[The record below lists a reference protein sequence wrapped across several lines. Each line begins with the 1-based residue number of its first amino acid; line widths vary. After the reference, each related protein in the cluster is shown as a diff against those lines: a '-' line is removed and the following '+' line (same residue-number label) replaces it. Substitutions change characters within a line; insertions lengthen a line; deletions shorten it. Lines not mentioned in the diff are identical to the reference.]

1 MEQAGETEGG
11 KEPRTP
17 VCVSQGRPRGWDME
31 GEPQGVGDGGREGG
45 PTGGGERSGKGGDRT
60 RPGREEFLLPYNTAP
75 SAGPGPL
82 SASGC
87 LQKGAALHHATVLAR
102 SLLHTVRHPCPRH
115 SHGQVTITS
124 LSAHHHKHNDT
135 QAGRERSVASSTLT
149 TRQLSSGAETDFPA
163 DKTTAVYL
171 RFLWTIPFSFSCL
184 IFRVS

>member
-1 MEQAGETEGG
+1 
-11 KEPRTP
+11 
-17 VCVSQGRPRGWDME
+17 ME
-31 GEPQGVGDGGREGG
+31 GEPQGVGDRGGEGG
-45 PTGGGERSGKGGDRT
+45 PTGGQERSGEGGDQT

-102 SLLHTVRHPCPRH
+102 SLLHTVRYPCPWH